1 MRWAGRLFRREW
13 RQQVLVL
20 GLLTLTV
27 AAALFCVSAAYNAIP
42 SSDARFGTATQRLTL
57 DGSDPRKPDADV
69 AAIREWFGTVEL
81 IGHRQVAV
89 PGSVETL
96 ELRAQDPQGT
106 YSGPMLA
113 LLEGRWPSAAGE
125 VALTDTVAARFQVRV
140 GSQLHLDGRDR
151 TVVGLVENP
160 SDLGDEFALVPPS
173 HADPTRSVT
182 ILARASRQRASALP
196 ATVQTQWE
204 SRPQCHATLICLT
217 PGRASRRPPPRACS
231 A

>member
-1 MRWAGRLFRREW
+1 
-13 RQQVLVL
+13 VL
-20 GLLTLTV
+20 GLLTLAV
-27 AAALFCVSAAYNAIP
+27 AAGLFCVSAAYNVIP

-57 DGSDPRKPDADV
+57 DGSDPRKLDADL

-106 YSGPMLA
+106 YSAPMLA

-125 VALTDTVAARFQVRV
+125 VALTDTVAATFQVRV

-173 HADPTRSVT
+173 HADPPRSVT
-182 ILARASRQRASALP
+182 ILARASRQRAAALP
-196 ATVQTQWE
+196 AAVQAQWE
-204 SRPQCHATLICLT
+204 SRPSAM
-217 PGRASRRPPPRACS
+217 PRSS